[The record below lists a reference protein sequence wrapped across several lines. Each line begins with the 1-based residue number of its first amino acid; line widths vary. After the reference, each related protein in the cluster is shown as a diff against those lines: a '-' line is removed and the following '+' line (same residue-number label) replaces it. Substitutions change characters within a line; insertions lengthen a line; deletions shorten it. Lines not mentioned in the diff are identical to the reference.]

1 MKYPNLVLALTV
13 TLTLS
18 GCVGIKDVTS
28 DSRYHGSYD
37 RTATYK
43 TKKLLFLHLEAFWN
57 PYYGGTPPS
66 LEAFQNDALGTY
78 KDVTGA
84 VLPGT
89 SIRIDS
95 IEVDRFGGTVGR
107 ITQACGVVLDGD
119 LAGARGTL
127 MTISRNEYVRKLGVS
142 VPLVPT
148 DILEVEKRKARS
160 LPTAADNAVQALH

>member
-1 MKYPNLVLALTV
+1 MKYRSLAFLAFTIA
-13 TLTLS
+13 LTLS
-18 GCVGIKDVTS
+18 GCAGIKDVTA

-37 RTATYK
+37 PTATYK
-43 TKKLLFLHLEAFWN
+43 TKKLLFLHQEAFWN

-66 LEAFQNDALGTY
+66 LEAFQNDKIGTY

-84 VLPGT
+84 ILPGT
-89 SIRIDS
+89 RIRIDS
-95 IEVDRFGGTVGR
+95 IQVNRFGGTVGR
-107 ITQACGVVLDGD
+107 ITQAYGVILDGD

-148 DILEVEKRKARS
+148 DILEVEK
-160 LPTAADNAVQALH
+160 